1 MIEWRVDITA
11 IPTQSPV
18 TNPVPGLLTVVGCT
32 KTISRTVKGC
42 QTVAVLEHI
51 LSMTWLAQL
60 VVVYPTVTAK
70 YVVSQVDVE

>member
-1 MIEWRVDITA
+1 MTVIVNTTLSQA
-11 IPTQSPV
+11 MSL
-18 TNPVPGLLTVVGCT
+18 VPGLLTVAGCT